1 MRLALTWGLSSGLC
15 VMAAMGD
22 ACAAPMHA
30 ATSTWGGSKEFGE
43 GSHDPRGVNGLLDYF
58 IGDKKSGRPKTQQGA
73 GERRADLPPGLRT
86 AGGGQPIPPQALQDD
101 DKQTVKRGT
110 AAGDRSESA
119 SSSLGSEAVDAPK
132 INSAG
137 SEPANVPKITA
148 DGATAKR
155 DQMTKYGIGAFE
167 NAQAVADSTKRVHEN
182 VAGLVYGLVYGAG
195 AATPATGAAPA
206 QLPATTSPQ
215 VGEVAGEGS
224 DAATDAINKR
234 GVEAASAQA
243 GTGAEATGR
252 PVQAIAS
259 TDRAAELVVEA
270 LHADAERR
278 AKNEAEN
285 AAPAQ
290 TETPDEATGRPA
302 LAVAST
308 NKAAELVVEAL
319 AADEE
324 RKATAEA
331 EAKAKAEDSAKPEA
345 DAEAEAEADAE
356 AKAKAEEEAKAKAE
370 ADAQAKA
377 EEEAAAKAAAELALA
392 AALLAQVPA
401 PVVEE
406 PPRLRFADLVKA
418 PNQKSVARAVDSLP
432 ETHPLYDGALDAL
445 DNDNLE
451 RYFDSLSGEVHATV
465 ATTILAVSSLAR
477 EVPMAQLRDN
487 LTAKMIPG
495 APTAAW
501 GDAPAGAAPYSSAK
515 PVWAQVGGNW
525 QRVGGRDHSARGDQN
540 SVGLFLGTD
549 HDMGNGW
556 RLGGAL
562 GFTDSHLKVGSLSS
576 KANTS
581 SYSALLYGG
590 KVLPMGPGALHAIVG
605 SGYTWNDVKT
615 KRQANVGSL
624 DQTLRAKYG
633 VSTVQWFAEL
643 GYSLP
648 VAEGLILQPYAGLAY
663 GDNRRRGFKE
673 HGGSAALSGRHQRS
687 DTTTSTLGLRARQ
700 DIKLGAVEG
709 QWTAGLG
716 WRRNTGDVHSRTHMS
731 FAMGDG
737 FTVTGAPVARNVA
750 LVETGAKFNLNKNTA
765 LGVNY
770 AGQFGGGQR
779 NNTVSLNLGYRF

>member
-1 MRLALTWGLSSGLC
+1 MI
-15 VMAAMGD
+15 
-22 ACAAPMHA
+22 
-30 ATSTWGGSKEFGE
+30 K
-43 GSHDPRGVNGLLDYF
+43 Y
-58 IGDKKSGRPKTQQGA
+58 
-73 GERRADLPPGLRT
+73 
-86 AGGGQPIPPQALQDD
+86 
-101 DKQTVKRGT
+101 
-110 AAGDRSESA
+110 AAGA
-119 SSSLGSEAVDAPK
+119 L
-132 INSAG
+132 
-137 SEPANVPKITA
+137 
-148 DGATAKR
+148 
-155 DQMTKYGIGAFE
+155 E

-182 VAGLVYGLVYGAG
+182 VAGLIYGLVYGAG
-195 AATPATGAAPA
+195 EATPAT
-206 QLPATTSPQ
+206 ATTPAKLAAITPQ
-215 VGEVAGEGS
+215 EAGETAAEGS
-224 DAATDAINKR
+224 NAAADAINKR
-234 GVEAASAQA
+234 GVDAASAQT

-252 PVQAIAS
+252 PAQAVAS
-259 TDRAAELVVEA
+259 TDTDTAAELVVEA
-270 LHADAERR
+270 LSAEAERK
-278 AKNEAEN
+278 AKTEAEN
-285 AAPAQ
+285 AVPAQ
-290 TETPDEATGRPA
+290 TEAGAEATGRPA
-302 LAVAST
+302 QAVASKD
-308 NKAAELVVEAL
+308 KAAELIVEAL
-319 AADEE
+319 SADVE
-324 RKATAEA
+324 RKAAA
-331 EAKAKAEDSAKPEA
+331 QAQAKAKAEDSAKSKA
-345 DAEAEAEADAE
+345 DAEAEVDAEAKAEAEAEEEAKAKAEEDAKAKAEAE
-356 AKAKAEEEAKAKAE
+356 AKAKAEEEAK
-370 ADAQAKA
+370 AKA

-406 PPRLRFADLVKA
+406 QPRLRFADLVKA
-418 PNQKSVARAVDSLP
+418 PNQKAVARAVDSLP

-445 DNDNLE
+445 DDDNLE

-465 ATTILAVSSLAR
+465 ATTILSVSSLAR
-477 EVPMAQLRDN
+477 EVPMAQLREN

-501 GDAPAGAAPYSSAK
+501 GDSPAGAAPYSTAK
-515 PVWAQVGGNW
+515 PVWAQVGGSW

-540 SVGLFLGTD
+540 SAGLFLGTD

-581 SYSALLYGG
+581 SYSAVLYGG

-648 VAEGLILQPYAGLAY
+648 VAQGLILQPYAGLAY
-663 GDNRRRGFKE
+663 ADNRRRGFKE

-700 DIKLGAVEG
+700 DIKLGSVEG
-709 QWTAGLG
+709 QLTAGLG

-750 LVETGAKFNLNKNTA
+750 LVETGARFNLNKNTA

-770 AGQFGGGQR
+770 AGQFGAGQR